1 MTVKKLKQLLRQ
13 LKAAGIGDD
22 FEVYLSRDAE
32 GNQFHPI
39 AEPPYAFA
47 MDSENQRLILFP
59 NQ

>member
-1 MTVKKLKQLLRQ
+1 MTVKKFKQLLRQ

-32 GNQFHPI
+32 GNQFHPL

-47 MDSENQRLILFP
+47 ADPENKHLILFP
-59 NQ
+59 TH